1 MSVALG
7 EFEQLILLALVR
19 LGPDAYGA
27 TVRRE
32 IEEHA
37 GREVSISAV
46 YTTLERLEQ
55 KGLVRSRIGEPTPE
69 RGGRRRRHFELLP
82 LGARSLARRLPRAR
96 RHDGGHRTAP
106 ENAVMTRLAL
116 LVIRLATPPREREW
130 VVGDTVE
137 ELARIRDAS
146 GERAARRWLRREMW
160 RVLAHA
166 PRHRLAVSRGS
177 ASEPAHQ

>member
-1 MSVALG
+1 MSRTSVTLG
-7 EFEQLILLALVR
+7 EFEQFVLLALLR

-82 LGARSLARRLPRAR
+82 LGARSL
-96 RHDGGHRTAP
+96 
-106 ENAVMTRLAL
+106 
-116 LVIRLATPPREREW
+116 
-130 VVGDTVE
+130 
-137 ELARIRDAS
+137 RDACR
-146 GERAARRWLRREMW
+146 GGGGVTAG
-160 RVLAHA
+160 LAQTLKKHKCTGG
-166 PRHRLAVSRGS
+166 RGT
-177 ASEPAHQ
+177 

>member
-1 MSVALG
+1 MSPLSVTLG
-7 EFEQLILLALVR
+7 EFEHFVLLALVR

-55 KGLVRSRIGEPTPE
+55 KGLVRSRIGAPTPE

-82 LGARSLARRLPRAR
+82 PGARSL
-96 RHDGGHRTAP
+96 
-106 ENAVMTRLAL
+106 
-116 LVIRLATPPREREW
+116 
-130 VVGDTVE
+130 
-137 ELARIRDAS
+137 RDAS
-146 GERAARRWLRREMW
+146 RALAGMTAGIER
-160 RVLAHA
+160 
-166 PRHRLAVSRGS
+166 RLKTLS
-177 ASEPAHQ
+177 

>member
-1 MSVALG
+1 MSPTSIALG

-32 IEEHA
+32 IEERA

-55 KGLVRSRIGEPTPE
+55 KGLVRSRLGEPTPE

-82 LGARSLARRLPRAR
+82 LGARSLRDAYRALAGMTAGIERRLK
-96 RHDGGHRTAP
+96 T
-106 ENAVMTRLAL
+106 L
-116 LVIRLATPPREREW
+116 
-130 VVGDTVE
+130 
-137 ELARIRDAS
+137 S
-146 GERAARRWLRREMW
+146 
-160 RVLAHA
+160 
-166 PRHRLAVSRGS
+166 
-177 ASEPAHQ
+177 

>member
-1 MSVALG
+1 MSQRSVTLG
-7 EFEQLILLALVR
+7 EFEQLVLLALMR

-82 LGARSLARRLPRAR
+82 FGARSLRDAYRALAGMTAGLERRLK
-96 RHDGGHRTAP
+96 T
-106 ENAVMTRLAL
+106 L
-116 LVIRLATPPREREW
+116 
-130 VVGDTVE
+130 
-137 ELARIRDAS
+137 S
-146 GERAARRWLRREMW
+146 
-160 RVLAHA
+160 
-166 PRHRLAVSRGS
+166 
-177 ASEPAHQ
+177 

>member
-1 MSVALG
+1 MSHTSVALG

-55 KGLVRSRIGEPTPE
+55 KGLVRSRIGEPTAE
-69 RGGRRRRHFELLP
+69 RGGRRRRHFEMLP
-82 LGARSLARRLPRAR
+82 LGARSLRDAYRAISGMTAGIERRLK
-96 RHDGGHRTAP
+96 TQ
-106 ENAVMTRLAL
+106 
-116 LVIRLATPPREREW
+116 
-130 VVGDTVE
+130 
-137 ELARIRDAS
+137 S
-146 GERAARRWLRREMW
+146 
-160 RVLAHA
+160 
-166 PRHRLAVSRGS
+166 
-177 ASEPAHQ
+177 